1 MAGCKEEKGELR
13 LDGLEGGGDV
23 EEEEETGSVVERAT
37 LVRGRKEEEAIK
49 AARWLG
55 EGVGVGDGYFWN
67 VGHP

>member
-1 MAGCKEEKGELR
+1 M
-13 LDGLEGGGDV
+13 
-23 EEEEETGSVVERAT
+23 EEEETVVERAT

>member
-1 MAGCKEEKGELR
+1 MSRDWMDWRE
-13 LDGLEGGGDV
+13 GDV
-23 EEEEETGSVVERAT
+23 EEEETVVERAT

>member
-1 MAGCKEEKGELR
+1 M
-13 LDGLEGGGDV
+13 